1 MYIKKNMFNNV
12 LKDVSVI
19 NENIETLFVETK
31 LINKPVT
38 VGIVYRRPSAS
49 ITLFNESLKH
59 MLQNVTSTGK
69 NLSIIRGFQY

>member
-12 LKDVSVI
+12 LKNASVI
-19 NENIETLFVETK
+19 NYNIETLSVETK
-31 LINKPVT
+31 LINKSVT

-49 ITLFNESLKH
+49 ITLFNELFEN

-69 NLSIIRGFQY
+69 LVYY